1 MSERCAARVLIVGAG
16 LTGALTA
23 RRLRQQLPLA
33 HLVIW
38 DAAPAAGGRMRC
50 ERALGA
56 LTDSGA
62 QYVTQ
67 VVSSEGAVANRAV
80 HEELQEQGLLVR
92 VTGAVEGTRAADG
105 AGASYVCPEGLD
117 ALVSAII
124 SRASATL
131 VCGRRAERIGLDEAG
146 LGWEVRAHAA
156 QTGAAAAAAAAAAGA
171 HAHANTAAAATQTTA
186 GDDTGGALTDET
198 AAGTVDHF
206 DAIVLTPP
214 APDLLPL
221 LSSGDAHDW
230 VDAHGVSPQP
240 RIASLQY
247 SARSYPL
254 THP

>member
-146 LGWEVRAHAA
+146 LRWEVRALAA
-156 QTGAAAAAAAAAAGA
+156 QRSSPG
-171 HAHANTAAAATQTTA
+171 
-186 GDDTGGALTDET
+186 L
-198 AAGTVDHF
+198 
-206 DAIVLTPP
+206 VLIKL
-214 APDLLPL
+214 LLPTDGPEDWRKGL
-221 LSSGDAHDW
+221 HRAKGRSSERRRTDA
-230 VDAHGVSPQP
+230 APGS
-240 RIASLQY
+240 
-247 SARSYPL
+247 
-254 THP
+254 